1 MRSVGKKTQLTCN
14 LARRHTQGKN
24 RLTLKSRAKFEITIR
39 TDRQLVIRGSIGSR
53 AWCPICGS
61 ETEAV
66 SVTAASVVTDGVPAE
81 FGVSPIAGE
90 LHLLPGDEHGQT
102 RVCLRSLLEVVKQR
116 SRALGIRD
124 NPD

>member
-1 MRSVGKKTQLTCN
+1 MGKEDSTDLQSKHAEQ
-14 LARRHTQGKN
+14 TQGKN

-39 TDRQLVIRGSIGSR
+39 TDRKLVIRGSIGSR
-53 AWCPICGS
+53 AWCPICSG

-66 SVTAASVVTDGVPAE
+66 SVTAASVVTDAVAAE
-81 FGVSPIAGE
+81 LGASPVADD
-90 LHLLPGDEHGQT
+90 LHLLPGDDQRQT
-102 RVCLRSLLEVVKQR
+102 RVCLRSLLEIVKKR